1 MTAPGDT
8 PARAEESA
16 AEPVLALSGKP
27 FSAAELDAGVDAA
40 NVPTLLM
47 ALVHLTGDRR
57 WLASRYRP
65 ERPRGLG
72 DDDTGGLSEGIQ
84 DEIRAAA
91 REVLASYLAAG
102 APPISE
108 LPAEDLVQMMSFFV
122 GEDVPAEYGPMMAS
136 DLAAQVG
143 RPPAVSGPPA
153 PDGLNAVIV
162 GAGPCGLLAAIR
174 FQEAGIPYTLIE
186 RNSDVAGTWGVNGYP
201 GAAVDTPNH
210 IYSFSFAPHDW
221 SRYFAGR
228 DELREYLIKLAD
240 AYGIRERALLRT
252 EARSATWDDSARMW
266 RVSIRRRDGSDD
278 VVSARLL
285 ISAVGAFNI
294 PRIPAIPGL
303 DQFTG
308 PSFHTARW
316 PQGLDLHGLRV
327 GVIGT
332 GASAM
337 QVVPA
342 IADDAET
349 VTVFQRSPQW
359 AAPFEKFK
367 VEVPAPL
374 RRLMAEVPVYRAWYR
389 LRQGWIFNDKVYD
402 SLVKD
407 PQWEH
412 PDRSLNAVNDGYRR
426 FFTRYIQQEIGSH
439 SELAD
444 KVIPSY
450 PPFGK
455 RMLLDNRWF
464 KTITRDDVQ
473 LETGRIRA
481 VGADRIVMES
491 GAEHLVDVLVLATG
505 FDAVHFLTSL
515 EVRGRSGQPLAEAWQ
530 GDDAGAYLGMA
541 VPDYPNLFILNGPNT
556 LTGHGG
562 SLLFLAEC
570 EVHYVMDLVSQM
582 IKDGLAAVDCRPEV
596 YQRYIGDVNAQ
607 HERMVWT
614 HRGMSTYYRNSKGR
628 VVVNSP
634 WRVVD
639 FWAMTRHANLP
650 DYIVE
655 KDGSEQDAG

>member
-1 MTAPGDT
+1 MTAPGEM
-8 PARAEESA
+8 PAGA
-16 AEPVLALSGKP
+16 APLPPKPNPALAGKP
-27 FSAAELDAGVDAA
+27 LNAAELYEGVHAA

-47 ALVHLTGDRR
+47 VLVHLTGDQR
-57 WLASRYRP
+57 WLADRYRP
-65 ERPRGLG
+65 ERPKGLG
-72 DDDTGGLSEGIQ
+72 DDDTGGLPKEVQ
-84 DEIRAAA
+84 EEIRAAA
-91 REVLASYLAAG
+91 RATLANYLAAG
-102 APPISE
+102 SPALSE
-108 LPAEDLVQMMSFFV
+108 LSADKLVQMMCFFV
-122 GEDVPAEYGPMMAS
+122 GEKVPAEYGPMMAA

-143 RPPAVSGPPA
+143 SAPTVRAATAPA
-153 PDGLNAVIV
+153 GLDAVIV
-162 GAGPCGLLAAIR
+162 GAGPCGLLAAIKL
-174 FQEAGIPYTLIE
+174 QEAGIPYTLIE

-201 GAAVDTPNH
+201 GAAVDTPNY

-228 DELREYLIKLAD
+228 DELRDYLTKLAD
-240 AYGIRERALLRT
+240 AYGIRERAMLRT
-252 EARSATWDDSARMW
+252 EARSATWDELSRTW
-266 RVSIRRRDGSDD
+266 RVSVRRRDGSVD
-278 VVSARLL
+278 VLTARLL

-303 DQFTG
+303 ERFTG

-316 PQGLDLHGLRV
+316 PEGLDLHGQRV

-337 QVVPA
+337 QIVPA

-367 VEVPAPL
+367 VEVPTPL

-407 PQWEH
+407 PQWDH
-412 PDRSLNAVNDGYRR
+412 PDRSVNAVNDGYRR
-426 FFTRYIQQEIGSH
+426 FFTRYIRQELGGRSDLA
-439 SELAD
+439 SE
-444 KVIPSY
+444 VIPSY

-464 KTITRDDVQ
+464 KAITRGDVH
-473 LETGRIRA
+473 LETGRIQE
-481 VGADRIVMES
+481 VGADRVLMES
-491 GAEHLVDVLVLATG
+491 GAEHNVDILVLATG
-505 FDAVHFLTSL
+505 FDAVHFLASL
-515 EVRGRSGQPLAEAWQ
+515 EVRGRSGRPLTEAWH
-530 GDDAGAYLGMA
+530 GDDAGAYLGMTI
-541 VPDYPNLFILNGPNT
+541 PDYPNLFVLNGPNT

-562 SLLFLAEC
+562 SLMFLAEC
-570 EVHYVMDLVSQM
+570 EVHYVMDLVAQM
-582 IKDGLAAVDCRPEV
+582 IDNGAAAVECRPEV
-596 YQRYIGDVNAQ
+596 YQRYIADVDAQ

-639 FWAMTRHANLP
+639 FWAMTRRADMS
-650 DYIVE
+650 DYIVD
-655 KDGSEQDAG
+655 KDGTEQHAD